1 MELSGSDYHHE
12 LLHGQ
17 DFVLPSKTQWQEI
30 CAVGPLEGTPVPVRE
45 LIQNW
50 LRSWAEFQAAQL
62 GATKIREQWML
73 VPLLVLKGRYYRVH
87 FEDVICEHCDRR
99 CGPSATPESVSY
111 ACTGLTPAQ
120 IRAEF
125 ETLPIKACP
134 HCGGLLRRRHTSGWL
149 RTKPTRHHKSLRQ
162 MRLLQGRTEAVDDDG
177 MAHYLVLVLR
187 ATISLASTR
196 SRTLRLP
203 FESKQRLKL
212 KASGS
217 GP

>member
-17 DFVLPSKTQWQEI
+17 DFVLPSKMQWQEI
-30 CAVGPLEGTPVPVRE
+30 CAVGSLEGTPVPVRE

-50 LRSWAEFQAAQL
+50 LRSWAELQAAQL

-111 ACTGLTPAQ
+111 AGTGLTQAQ
-120 IRAEF
+120 IWAEF
-125 ETLPIKACP
+125 ATLPIKACP
-134 HCGGLLRRRHTSGWL
+134 HCGGLLRRRQTIWLAADEANPVPQVAPADAATSG
-149 RTKPTRHHKSLRQ
+149 S
-162 MRLLQGRTEAVDDDG
+162 DG
-177 MAHYLVLVLR
+177 
-187 ATISLASTR
+187 
-196 SRTLRLP
+196 SR
-203 FESKQRLKL
+203 
-212 KASGS
+212 
-217 GP
+217 